1 MKNEKVSIS
10 DFDRLEFFSDA
21 VFSIAITLL
30 AIDIRVPYVEQE
42 RLSAAL
48 GHLLPSIGVYAL
60 TFAVVGGHWVGHHRM
75 FRRIVRFDYS
85 LVWLNMLV
93 LLCVAFL
100 PVPNAVF
107 ARYPD
112 SPPVVLFYGASLIAT
127 SISAMLLWWYAT
139 ANRRHV
145 RDDLSPKVIRNVF
158 AENLSVITLA
168 VLAMVIG
175 HWSTAAAF
183 TVFVATAAVGVVI
196 PIVATRRESELE

>member
-1 MKNEKVSIS
+1 MDEQLS
-10 DFDRLEFFSDA
+10 DLDRLEFFSDA
-21 VFSIAITLL
+21 VFAIAITLL
-30 AIDIRVPYVEQE
+30 AIDIRVPNVEHG
-42 RLSAAL
+42 RLTAEL
-48 GHLLPSIGVYAL
+48 RHLLPSIGVYAL

-127 SISAMLLWWYAT
+127 SLSTVLLWWYAT
-139 ANRRHV
+139 ANRRHITDEV
-145 RDDLSPKVIRNVF
+145 SPKVIRNVF
-158 AENLSVITLA
+158 TENLAVITLA

-175 HWSTAAAF
+175 YWSTRAAF
-183 TVFVATAAVGVVI
+183 TLFVAYAAAGAVTS
-196 PIVATRRESELE
+196 IVATRREGKLDTAR